1 MTKLLK
7 HCVAQSIESIIP
19 NFSCRF
25 LNSNFQFWIIHYNC
39 SNESDQRNLQDH
51 VKKVFCFKNCFYI
64 WINCLGDLDLQ
75 PRIQKSFSRS
85 LEQFFLP
92 AGQNH
97 FGNKICFLKLG
108 LILSTHTIKRLFD
121 PHIFFSKNL
130 YVFCW
135 L

>member
-64 WINCLGDLDLQ
+64 WINCPGDLKNLANSR
-75 PRIQKSFSRS
+75 PSASNSKKFFSFTRTIFSPSRS
-85 LEQFFLP
+85 EPFWKQNLLSKIGTYFVHSYNQKTFWPAHFF
-92 AGQNH
+92 
-97 FGNKICFLKLG
+97 
-108 LILSTHTIKRLFD
+108 
-121 PHIFFSKNL
+121 
-130 YVFCW
+130 
-135 L
+135 